1 MRAHPPFIATTVAG
15 LAVSLA
21 ACGSVRAPEPQ
32 PSLRLSAPVA
42 RTAAA
47 VTPAGHRAF
56 VLAAGWMPS
65 GRGFAITAR
74 RYTWRARSY
83 VALSAS
89 VVGHAKTLAA
99 IRRQATAGAYGSTQ
113 SNIDKPSARFIP
125 EGLVDCAAHPA
136 VLLFGWT
143 APAVRASLRQDGS
156 THTLRAAVA
165 PAGLGLPPG
174 ALLYGAQ
181 TNAATITQPGAASEP
196 LEPPPRHRA
205 CRGGT
210 EGITYGIAIAG
221 TSRSMSGSG

>member
-1 MRAHPPFIATTVAG
+1 
-15 LAVSLA
+15 
-21 ACGSVRAPEPQ
+21 
-32 PSLRLSAPVA
+32 
-42 RTAAA
+42 
-47 VTPAGHRAF
+47 
-56 VLAAGWMPS
+56 MPG

-89 VVGHAKTLAA
+89 VVGRVKTLAA
-99 IRRQATAGAYGSTQ
+99 IRREAAAGAYGSTQ

-156 THTLRAAVA
+156 THTLQGAIA

-174 ALLYGAQ
+174 ALRYGAQ
-181 TNAATITQPGAASEP
+181 THAATITQPGAASEP
-196 LEPPPRHRA
+196 LGPPPRHGA

-210 EGITYGIAIAG
+210 ESITYGIAIAG
-221 TSRSMSGSG
+221 TARSMSGSG